1 MKQGFL
7 LGLANGTT
15 CVVYCIPVLIP
26 YLLGEG
32 KNTRNNTF
40 VVMQF
45 LLGRLLGYL
54 CFALLAWMTGLVI
67 LQNLAY
73 RQVILGAAY
82 IGLAG
87 LLLIYSVLKPK
98 KVCAMNK
105 STTYLETVAAKW
117 PVLLPI
123 CLGLLTGVNL
133 CPPFL
138 LIFTEAAY
146 SESLGSS
153 LVFFWMF
160 FLGTSIYFFPVLFLG
175 FLRRFPQLQT
185 VGKMTATLIA
195 LYYAYVGLTMLGGI

>member
-1 MKQGFL
+1 
-7 LGLANGTT
+7 
-15 CVVYCIPVLIP
+15 VLIP

-32 KNTRNNTF
+32 KNTRHNTM

-54 CFALLAWMTGLVI
+54 CFALLAWMTGLVF
-67 LQNLAY
+67 LQNLGY
-73 RQVILGAAY
+73 RQVILGAVY
-82 IGLAG
+82 IELAI
-87 LLLIYSVLKPK
+87 LLLIYSVFKPK
-98 KVCAMNK
+98 KSCIA
-105 STTYLETVAAKW
+105 STSPAYLETIVTKW

-146 SESLGSS
+146 AESLGSS
-153 LVFFWMF
+153 LGFFWMF
-160 FLGTSIYFFPVLFLG
+160 FLGTSIYFSPILFLG
-175 FLRRFPQLQT
+175 LFNRFPQLQT

-195 LYYAYVGLTMLGGI
+195 LYYLYTGVMMIGGR